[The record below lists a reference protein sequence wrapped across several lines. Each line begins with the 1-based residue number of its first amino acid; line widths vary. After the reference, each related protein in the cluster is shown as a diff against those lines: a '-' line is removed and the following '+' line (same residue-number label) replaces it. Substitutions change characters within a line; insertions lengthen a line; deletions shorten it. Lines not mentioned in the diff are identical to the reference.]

1 MREAELFGRN
11 FSLKRT
17 ITTEYGST
25 SIHIHD
31 ELVNESFN
39 EEPFCILYHCNTGYP
54 FLSEDCYMILDSK
67 NQRSATDFAE
77 KNLDRW
83 NVMDI
88 PSDSAVVEEMVY
100 MHEVGCD
107 EHNISSAT
115 IVNPKKN
122 LAYQLKWN
130 KSQMKNF
137 MEWKSPIKGDY
148 VWAVEPTN
156 ATFDGIK
163 VMREQKL
170 VETMK
175 PFETRC
181 FDLDI
186 CIIENYK

>member
-1 MREAELFGRN
+1 
-11 FSLKRT
+11 
-17 ITTEYGST
+17 
-25 SIHIHD
+25 
-31 ELVNESFN
+31 
-39 EEPFCILYHCNTGYP
+39 
-54 FLSEDCYMILDSK
+54 
-67 NQRSATDFAE
+67 
-77 KNLDRW
+77 
-83 NVMDI
+83 
-88 PSDSAVVEEMVY
+88 
-100 MHEVGCD
+100 
-107 EHNISSAT
+107 
-115 IVNPKKN
+115 
-122 LAYQLKWN
+122 
-130 KSQMKNF
+130 

>member
-1 MREAELFGRN
+1 LHSTVIVEAVLLDPRN
-11 FSLKRT
+11 KKK
-17 ITTEYGST
+17 
-25 SIHIHD
+25 
-31 ELVNESFN
+31 LV
-39 EEPFCILYHCNTGYP
+39 I
-54 FLSEDCYMILDSK
+54 
-67 NQRSATDFAE
+67 A
-77 KNLDRW
+77 
-83 NVMDI
+83 
-88 PSDSAVVEEMVY
+88 
-100 MHEVGCD
+100 
-107 EHNISSAT
+107 SAT
-115 IVNPKKN
+115 IINPQKN
-122 LAYQLKWN
+122 LAYQLQWN
-130 KSQMKNF
+130 KSQMKNV